1 MLGAAAA
8 TTAAMPQPVIWHFL
22 GYPYEAASLIAA
34 VFAAVT
40 TRVVIGLRARSVNYA
55 LDGAVLVLVLV
66 TTAGVVIGFRTTLI
80 MGLLYGTGLATI
92 GEGIIRI
99 AERYTTK
106 GLSALGIEPP
116 PPPGTLPPV
125 DDDHP
130 AAIGDALG
138 KLNKL
143 D

>member
-1 MLGAAAA
+1 MLGVAMASA
-8 TTAAMPQPVIWHFL
+8 AAMPQPVIWHFL

-40 TRVVIGLRARSVNYA
+40 TRVVIGLRSRSVTYA
-55 LDGAVLVLVLV
+55 LDAAVLVLVLV
-66 TTAGVVIGFRTTLI
+66 TTCGVVIAFRTSLI

-99 AERYTTK
+99 AERYTAK

-116 PPPGTLPPV
+116 PPPGALPPA
-125 DDDHP
+125 DEDHP
-130 AAIGDALG
+130 AKIGTALD
-138 KLNKL
+138 KL
-143 D
+143 DKLD